1 MIKNTFRCALTTAV
15 FTNRQVISQGKPI
28 TIAIHDIDDGSWKFF
43 SREDKMTSNEQ
54 AVIISLEE
62 ILMIDPSI
70 SEIAHLPE
78 GAIATRR
85 FAGDNWKIISNSFQS
100 KQNEMKKAGL

>member
-1 MIKNTFRCALTTAV
+1 MIKNTFRCPLTTAV
-15 FTNRQVISQGKPI
+15 FTNRQVINQGKSI

-43 SREDKMTSNEQ
+43 SREDKMSSNEQ
-54 AVIISLEE
+54 VVIVSLEE
-62 ILMIDPSI
+62 ILMIDPSV

-85 FAGDNWKIISNSFQS
+85 FAGDHWKIVTNSFKS
-100 KQNEMKKAGL
+100 KQSEMRRSGT